1 MLRYLPLFLASSAA
15 VTATNFNWEKLQLS
29 RNETALYPDI
39 DFGNLS
45 GPNAT
50 YTGPKCKVSPS
61 DPSWP
66 TPEEWARL
74 NTTLSGAL
82 LKPSPPAA
90 VCYPGATYNSPTC
103 DFITLG
109 NRTRYHLDHPV
120 GVLTEWTG
128 GSTCVVPPRNPAPSS
143 LQCNQGAFPVYVVN
157 ATTVK
162 QIQIAVNFARN
173 RNLRLVIKNTGHD
186 FNGRSTGY
194 GALQVW
200 THHLKDFE
208 YIPEATVG
216 EYTGR
221 VAKVSAGIEMWEVFN
236 HMGTYNM
243 TMPLPGGETVGV
255 FGGWTAGGGHHFLSS
270 LYGNG
275 ADQVLEFKVVTADGR
290 YRTVTPFQNG
300 DLYFAMLGGGGS
312 TYGIL
317 TSALVKAYPKTEVTD
332 VNLEFFYRESLP
344 ANTTST
350 PSFPVTNDLEKFWD
364 GVWLYQKFSR
374 ETSDAGGSLYS
385 YVRPDRLGLNFSV
398 IIKLPLKNIA
408 QAAEFTKPLYDDL
421 NKLGFPV
428 KVNPVPNPDTQTQN
442 RKAGVWGGPGNSFFG
457 SRLIPRT
464 NWDNNTIF
472 NKTFHAVLRLPVEL
486 GLIFH
491 GVDHYAPLS
500 KIGYPAQHNSITP
513 AWRQSIMHV
522 DIMDREF
529 TGFSTTSA
537 KDFLANHADRLH
549 KAMGPIR
556 DVTPGSGAY
565 YNEAD
570 VMEPNWQSTFFGPN
584 YSRLSRIKRARDPW
598 GLFWA
603 PTTPGSEYW
612 KVVTENDLPTQNGPL
627 CQTGFVD
634 PSESLEEEEK
644 KQGGHFSGE

>member
-1 MLRYLPLFLASSAA
+1 MLRYLPLFLLASST
-15 VTATNFNWEKLQLS
+15 VRATNFNWEKVQLA

-39 DFGNLS
+39 DFGNTS

-50 YTGPKCKVSPS
+50 YTGPKCRVGPL
-61 DPSWP
+61 DASWP
-66 TPEEWARL
+66 TLEEWTRL

-82 LKPSPPAA
+82 IKPAPPAA
-90 VCYPGATYNSPTC
+90 ACYPGETYRSSTC
-103 DFITLG
+103 DFITSG
-109 NRTRYHLDHPV
+109 NRTRYHLDHPS
-120 GVLTEWTG
+120 GILTEWTT
-128 GSTCVVPPRNPAPSS
+128 GSTCVVPLRNPATPP
-143 LQCNQGAFPVYVVN
+143 LKCEQGGFPVYVVN

-162 QIQIAVNFARN
+162 HIQIAVNFARN
-173 RNLRLVIKNTGHD
+173 RNLRLIIKNTGHD
-186 FNGRSTGY
+186 FNGRSSGA
-194 GALQVW
+194 GALSIW
-200 THHLKDFE
+200 THHLKEFE
-208 YIPEATVG
+208 YIPEMTVG

-221 VAKVSAGIEMWEVFN
+221 VARVSAGIEMWEVFN

-255 FGGWTAGGGHHFLSS
+255 YGGWTAGGGHHFLSS

-317 TSALVKAYPKTEVTD
+317 TSALVKAYPKTVVTD
-332 VNLEFFYRESLP
+332 VNLEFYYRKSLP
-344 ANTTST
+344 PNANATANFVVTT
-350 PSFPVTNDLEKFWD
+350 DLEKFWD

-374 ETSDAGGSLYS
+374 PTSEAGGSLYS
-385 YVRPDRLGLNFSV
+385 YVRPDPLGLNFSV
-398 IIKLPLKNIA
+398 IIKLPLMNIA

-421 NKLGFPV
+421 NALGLPV

-442 RKAGVWGGPGNSFFG
+442 RRAGLWRGPGNSYFG
-457 SRLIPRT
+457 SRLIPRA

-486 GLIFH
+486 GLVFH

-500 KIGYPAQHNSITP
+500 RVGYPGQHNSITP

-522 DIMDREF
+522 DIMDTDF
-529 TGFSTTSA
+529 TGFSTTTVEA
-537 KDFLANHADRLH
+537 FRARHERLR
-549 KAMGPIR
+549 KAMDPIIA
-556 DVTPGSGAY
+556 VTPTSGAY
-565 YNEAD
+565 FNEAD
-570 VMEPNWQSTFFGPN
+570 VLEPNWQSTFFGPN

-612 KVVTENDLPTQNGPL
+612 KVITENDLPTQNGPL
-627 CQTGFVD
+627 CQTGWVD
-634 PSESLEEEEK
+634 PAETLEEEEK
-644 KQGGHFSGE
+644 KKGGPFSGE